1 MNNYNKKKKD
11 LKLLSVKL
19 KKLEECKAII
29 HTRGVQMDT
38 KPPGIFLINGDNP
51 NYYSGETP

>member
-19 KKLEECKAII
+19 KKLEECK
-29 HTRGVQMDT
+29 HTKKKVEKRQLKLM
-38 KPPGIFLINGDNP
+38 K
-51 NYYSGETP
+51 

>member
-19 KKLEECKAII
+19 KKLEKECK
-29 HTRGVQMDT
+29 HTKKKVEKRQLKLM
-38 KPPGIFLINGDNP
+38 K
-51 NYYSGETP
+51 